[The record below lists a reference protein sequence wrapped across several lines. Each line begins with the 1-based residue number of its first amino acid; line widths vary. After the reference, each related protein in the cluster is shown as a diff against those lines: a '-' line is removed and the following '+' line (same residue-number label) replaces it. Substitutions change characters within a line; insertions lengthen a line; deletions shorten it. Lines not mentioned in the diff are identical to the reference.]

1 MGWGAIALGVAVQLA
16 ALAAL
21 AGARSGDRRAMWFAL
36 LAVSGAA
43 IAAGGLLVQS
53 DPGASSWVIAVP
65 AGAALAV
72 VHARVLFSEGGPFRT

>member
-1 MGWGAIALGVAVQLA
+1 VGWGAIALGVAVQLA
-16 ALAAL
+16 ALA
-21 AGARSGDRRAMWFAL
+21 GVRSGDGRTMWFAL

-53 DPGASSWVIAVP
+53 DPGVWSWVIAVP

-72 VHARVLFSEGGPFRT
+72 VHARVLFSAGGPFRT